1 MEALYTSLFILFGY
15 NMVAQSGDDMNPF
28 DQTFQ
33 GMFDYEEPWYTP
45 EGTPPAPPVPL
56 DGGLVA
62 LIAAGGAMAYKK
74 YQGKKG
80 REPR

>member
-1 MEALYTSLFILFGY
+1 MKALYTSLFILFGFA
-15 NMVAQSGDDMNPF
+15 MVAQSGDDMNPF

-56 DGGLVA
+56 DGGLTA
-62 LIAAGGAMAYKK
+62 LLLAGGAAGYRQYTKR
-74 YQGKKG
+74 KG
-80 REPR
+80 